1 MRTRAQNVSP
11 IVLSSS
17 FSSVP
22 VVSLLAFSV
31 LAGSLLSGGVA
42 KAAGTSSGSATKLT
56 APPLPPPVAPIPLA
70 QESGITGARALS
82 IAEALQLGEKQNRDL
97 QGARERLSGNKAD
110 IERAM
115 AALLPTV
122 TAQGKLTVN
131 IPEVRL
137 NLDQSGSVFGSAVQG
152 AQLADLNTKVN
163 GSPVATGPI
172 TKVLLDT
179 VCNDP
184 NRVNPP
190 GVAASCMQFQ
200 NPGQTMQDLG
210 KVLESANINVA
221 IQPQVQVDAVIAANI
236 PLLVPAAYPALSGA
250 KLAYKSQEK
259 QLVVTTAQVLQS
271 VASSFYT
278 AAGTEEVV
286 SARVH
291 AIEVAQKTA
300 DNARI
305 RLAAGVVN
313 RVEVTRAELALIQ
326 AQQRLLEAQDQRAA
340 AYRTLAR
347 LLKLEAGSFK
357 VVPPPEPSLEP
368 GTSEQLVGDALQRR
382 PELAS
387 LDLTVQATSAQISS
401 SWLRWS
407 PTLSAFGNIRL
418 TNATGF
424 AGRIDYYAVGAQ
436 LDWLIFDGFARD
448 AARHQAEAQRRGSL
462 LQLEQLRDSI
472 SDEVINARR
481 SVLTRKQGLVAAQR
495 SVSMAK
501 ETLDLVRVQYD
512 AGTATQLDLLTAQDQ
527 LVLAEVGLAQARFD
541 MSLSV
546 INLRRLSGSPLLD
559 GGGA

>member
-11 IVLSSS
+11 IV

-42 KAAGTSSGSATKLT
+42 KAAGTSSSSTTKVT

-97 QGARERLSGNKAD
+97 QGARERLSGSKAD

-368 GTSEQLVGDALQRR
+368 GTSDQLVGDALRRR

-387 LDLTVQATSAQISS
+387 LDLAVQATSAQISS

-448 AARHQAEAQRRGSL
+448 ATRHQAEAQRRDSL
-462 LQLEQLRDSI
+462 LRLEQLRDSI

-501 ETLDLVRVQYD
+501 ETLDLVRVQYE

-546 INLRRLSGSPLLD
+546 INLRRVSGSPLIE

>member
-42 KAAGTSSGSATKLT
+42 KAAGTSSSSTTKVT

-97 QGARERLSGNKAD
+97 QGARERLIGSKAD

-368 GTSEQLVGDALQRR
+368 GTSDQLVGDALQRR

-387 LDLTVQATSAQISS
+387 LDLAVQATSAQISS

-448 AARHQAEAQRRGSL
+448 ATRHQAEAQRRDSL
-462 LQLEQLRDSI
+462 LRLEQLRDSI

-501 ETLDLVRVQYD
+501 ETLDLVRVQYE

-546 INLRRLSGSPLLD
+546 INLRRVSGSPLIE

>member
-271 VASSFYT
+271 VASSFYA

-340 AYRTLAR
+340 AYRTLAT
-347 LLKLEAGSFK
+347 LLKLQAGSFK

-387 LDLTVQATSAQISS
+387 LDLTVQATSAQITS

-501 ETLDLVRVQYD
+501 ETLDLVRVQYE

>member
-11 IVLSSS
+11 IVLSSVC
-17 FSSVP
+17 SSVP

-42 KAAGTSSGSATKLT
+42 KAAGTSSSSATKVT
-56 APPLPPPVAPIPLA
+56 APPLPPPVAPVPLA

-97 QGARERLSGNKAD
+97 QGARERLSGSKAD

-115 AALLPTV
+115 AALLPTLS
-122 TAQGKLTVN
+122 AQGKLTVN

-259 QLVVTTAQVLQS
+259 QLAVTTAQVLQS
-271 VASSFYT
+271 VASSFYA
-278 AAGTEEVV
+278 AAGTEELV

-340 AYRTLAR
+340 AYRTLAT

-387 LDLTVQATSAQISS
+387 LDLAVQATSAQISS

-448 AARHQAEAQRRGSL
+448 AARHQAEAQRRDSL
-462 LQLEQLRDSI
+462 LRLEQLRDSI

>member
-11 IVLSSS
+11 IV

-42 KAAGTSSGSATKLT
+42 KAAGTSSSSTTKVT

-97 QGARERLSGNKAD
+97 QGARERLSGSKAD

-368 GTSEQLVGDALQRR
+368 GTSDQLVGDALERR

-387 LDLTVQATSAQISS
+387 LDLAVQATSAQISS

-448 AARHQAEAQRRGSL
+448 ATRHQAEAQRRDSL
-462 LQLEQLRDSI
+462 LRLEQLRDSI

-501 ETLDLVRVQYD
+501 ETLDLVRVQYE

-546 INLRRLSGSPLLD
+546 INLRRVSGSPLIE

>member
-11 IVLSSS
+11 IV

-42 KAAGTSSGSATKLT
+42 KAAGTSSSSTTKVT

-97 QGARERLSGNKAD
+97 QGARERLSGSKAD

-368 GTSEQLVGDALQRR
+368 GTSDQLVGDALQRR

-387 LDLTVQATSAQISS
+387 LDLAVQATSAQISS

-448 AARHQAEAQRRGSL
+448 ATRHQAEAQRRDSL
-462 LQLEQLRDSI
+462 LRLEQLRDSI

-501 ETLDLVRVQYD
+501 ETLDLVRVQYE

-546 INLRRLSGSPLLD
+546 INLRRVSGSPLIE

>member
-11 IVLSSS
+11 IV

-42 KAAGTSSGSATKLT
+42 TAAGTSSSSTTKVT

-97 QGARERLSGNKAD
+97 QGARERLSGSKAD

-368 GTSEQLVGDALQRR
+368 GTSDQLVGDALQRR

-387 LDLTVQATSAQISS
+387 LDLAVQATSAQISS

-448 AARHQAEAQRRGSL
+448 ATRHQAEAQRRDSL
-462 LQLEQLRDSI
+462 LRLEQLRDSI

-501 ETLDLVRVQYD
+501 ETLDLVRVQYE

-546 INLRRLSGSPLLD
+546 INLRRVSGSPLIE

>member
-42 KAAGTSSGSATKLT
+42 KAAGTSSSSATKVT

-97 QGARERLSGNKAD
+97 QGARERLSGSKAD

-115 AALLPTV
+115 AALLPTLS
-122 TAQGKLTVN
+122 AQGKLTVN

-259 QLVVTTAQVLQS
+259 QLAVTTAQVLQS
-271 VASSFYT
+271 VASSFYA
-278 AAGTEEVV
+278 AAGTEELV

-326 AQQRLLEAQDQRAA
+326 AQQRMLEAQDQRAA
-340 AYRTLAR
+340 AYRTLAT

-368 GTSEQLVGDALQRR
+368 GTSDQLVGDALQRR

-387 LDLTVQATSAQISS
+387 LDLAVQATSAQISS

-448 AARHQAEAQRRGSL
+448 AARHQAEAQRRDSL
-462 LQLEQLRDSI
+462 LRLEQLRDSI

-501 ETLDLVRVQYD
+501 ETLDLVRVQYE

>member
-11 IVLSSS
+11 IV

-42 KAAGTSSGSATKLT
+42 KAAGTSSSSTTKVT

-97 QGARERLSGNKAD
+97 QGARERLSGSKAD

-387 LDLTVQATSAQISS
+387 LDLAVQATSAQISS

-448 AARHQAEAQRRGSL
+448 ATRHQAEAQRRDSL
-462 LQLEQLRDSI
+462 LRLEQLRDSI

-501 ETLDLVRVQYD
+501 ETLDLVRVQYE

-546 INLRRLSGSPLLD
+546 INLRRVSGSPLIE

>member
-17 FSSVP
+17 LSSVP

-42 KAAGTSSGSATKLT
+42 KAAGTSGSSATKVT
-56 APPLPPPVAPIPLA
+56 APPLPPPVAPVPLA

-97 QGARERLSGNKAD
+97 QGARERLSGSKAD

-115 AALLPTV
+115 AALLPTLS
-122 TAQGKLTVN
+122 AQGKLTVN

-259 QLVVTTAQVLQS
+259 QLAVTTAQVLQS
-271 VASSFYT
+271 VASSFYA
-278 AAGTEEVV
+278 AAGTEELV

-340 AYRTLAR
+340 AYRTLAT

-387 LDLTVQATSAQISS
+387 LDLAVQATSAQISS

-448 AARHQAEAQRRGSL
+448 AARHQAEAQRRDSL
-462 LQLEQLRDSI
+462 LRLEQLRDSI

>member
-97 QGARERLSGNKAD
+97 QGARERLSGSKAD

-271 VASSFYT
+271 VASSFYA

-340 AYRTLAR
+340 AYRTLAT
-347 LLKLEAGSFK
+347 LLKLQAGSFK

-368 GTSEQLVGDALQRR
+368 GTSDQLVGDALQRR

-387 LDLTVQATSAQISS
+387 LDLAVQATSAQISS

>member
-17 FSSVP
+17 LSSVP

-42 KAAGTSSGSATKLT
+42 KAAGTSGSSATKVT
-56 APPLPPPVAPIPLA
+56 APPLPPPVAPVPLA

-97 QGARERLSGNKAD
+97 QGARERLSGSKAD

-115 AALLPTV
+115 AALLPTLS
-122 TAQGKLTVN
+122 AQGKLTVN

-259 QLVVTTAQVLQS
+259 QLAVTTAQVLQS
-271 VASSFYT
+271 VASSFYA
-278 AAGTEEVV
+278 AAGTEELV

-340 AYRTLAR
+340 AYRTLAT

-387 LDLTVQATSAQISS
+387 LDLAVQATSAQISS

-448 AARHQAEAQRRGSL
+448 AARHQAEAQRRDSL
-462 LQLEQLRDSI
+462 LRLEQLRDSI

-501 ETLDLVRVQYD
+501 ETLDLVRVQYE

-546 INLRRLSGSPLLD
+546 INLRRLSGSPLIE

>member
-1 MRTRAQNVSP
+1 
-11 IVLSSS
+11 
-17 FSSVP
+17 
-22 VVSLLAFSV
+22 
-31 LAGSLLSGGVA
+31 
-42 KAAGTSSGSATKLT
+42 
-56 APPLPPPVAPIPLA
+56 
-70 QESGITGARALS
+70 
-82 IAEALQLGEKQNRDL
+82 
-97 QGARERLSGNKAD
+97 
-110 IERAM
+110 
-115 AALLPTV
+115 
-122 TAQGKLTVN
+122 
-131 IPEVRL
+131 
-137 NLDQSGSVFGSAVQG
+137 
-152 AQLADLNTKVN
+152 
-163 GSPVATGPI
+163 
-172 TKVLLDT
+172 
-179 VCNDP
+179 
-184 NRVNPP
+184 
-190 GVAASCMQFQ
+190 
-200 NPGQTMQDLG
+200 
-210 KVLESANINVA
+210 
-221 IQPQVQVDAVIAANI
+221 VQVDAVIAANI
-236 PLLVPAAYPALSGA
+236 PLLAPAAYPALSSA

-259 QLVVTTAQVLQS
+259 QLAVTMAQVLQS
-271 VASSFYT
+271 VASSFYA
-278 AAGTEEVV
+278 AAGAEELV

-340 AYRTLAR
+340 AYRTLAT

-501 ETLDLVRVQYD
+501 ETLDLVRVQYE

>member
-11 IVLSSS
+11 IV

-42 KAAGTSSGSATKLT
+42 TAAGTSSSSTTKVT

-70 QESGITGARALS
+70 QETGITGARALS

-97 QGARERLSGNKAD
+97 QGARERLSGSKAD

-368 GTSEQLVGDALQRR
+368 GTSDQLVGDALQRR

-387 LDLTVQATSAQISS
+387 LDLAVQATSAQISS

-448 AARHQAEAQRRGSL
+448 ATRHQAEAQRRDSL
-462 LQLEQLRDSI
+462 LRLEQLRDSI

-501 ETLDLVRVQYD
+501 ETLDLVRVQYE

-546 INLRRLSGSPLLD
+546 INLRRVSGSPLLD

>member
-11 IVLSSS
+11 IV

-42 KAAGTSSGSATKLT
+42 KAAGTSSSSATKVT
-56 APPLPPPVAPIPLA
+56 VPPLPPPVAPIPLA

-97 QGARERLSGNKAD
+97 QGARERLSGSKAD

-368 GTSEQLVGDALQRR
+368 GTSDQLVGDALQRR

-387 LDLTVQATSAQISS
+387 LDLAVQATSAQISS

-448 AARHQAEAQRRGSL
+448 ATRHQAEAQRRDSL
-462 LQLEQLRDSI
+462 LRLEQLRDSI

-501 ETLDLVRVQYD
+501 ETLDLVRVQYE

-546 INLRRLSGSPLLD
+546 INLRRVSGSPLIE

>member
-11 IVLSSS
+11 IV

-42 KAAGTSSGSATKLT
+42 KAAGTSSSSTTKVT

-82 IAEALQLGEKQNRDL
+82 IAEALQLVEKQNRDL
-97 QGARERLSGNKAD
+97 QGARERLSGSKAD

-368 GTSEQLVGDALQRR
+368 GTSDQLVGDALQRR

-387 LDLTVQATSAQISS
+387 LDLAVQATSAQISS

-448 AARHQAEAQRRGSL
+448 ATRHQAEAQRRDSL
-462 LQLEQLRDSI
+462 LRLEQLRDSI

-501 ETLDLVRVQYD
+501 ETLDLVRVQYE

-546 INLRRLSGSPLLD
+546 INLRRVSGSPLIE

>member
-17 FSSVP
+17 LSSVP

-42 KAAGTSSGSATKLT
+42 KAAGTSGSSATKVT
-56 APPLPPPVAPIPLA
+56 APPLPPPVAPVPLA

-97 QGARERLSGNKAD
+97 QGARERLSGSKAD

-115 AALLPTV
+115 AALLPTLS
-122 TAQGKLTVN
+122 AQGKLTVN

-259 QLVVTTAQVLQS
+259 QLAVTTAQVLQS
-271 VASSFYT
+271 VASSFYA
-278 AAGTEEVV
+278 AAGTEELV

-340 AYRTLAR
+340 AYRTLAT

-387 LDLTVQATSAQISS
+387 LDLAVQATSAQISS

-448 AARHQAEAQRRGSL
+448 AARHQAEAQRRDSL
-462 LQLEQLRDSI
+462 LRLEQLRDSI

-546 INLRRLSGSPLLD
+546 INLRRLSGSPLIE

>member
-17 FSSVP
+17 LSSVP

-42 KAAGTSSGSATKLT
+42 KAAGTSSSSATKVT
-56 APPLPPPVAPIPLA
+56 VPPLPPPVAPIPLA

-97 QGARERLSGNKAD
+97 QGARERLSGSKAD

-163 GSPVATGPI
+163 GSPVASGPI
-172 TKVLLDT
+172 TKVLIDT

-190 GVAASCMQFQ
+190 GVAASCMQIQ

-210 KVLESANINVA
+210 KVFDAANINVA

-259 QLVVTTAQVLQS
+259 QLAVTTAQVLQS
-271 VASSFYT
+271 VASSFYA
-278 AAGTEEVV
+278 AAGTEELV

-340 AYRTLAR
+340 AYRTLAT

-387 LDLTVQATSAQISS
+387 LDLAVQATSSQITS

-448 AARHQAEAQRRGSL
+448 ATRHQAEAQRRDSL
-462 LQLEQLRDSI
+462 LRLEQLRDSI

-501 ETLDLVRVQYD
+501 ETLDLVRVQYE

-546 INLRRLSGSPLLD
+546 INLRRLSGSPLIE

>member
-11 IVLSSS
+11 IV

-42 KAAGTSSGSATKLT
+42 KAAGTSSSSTTKVT

-97 QGARERLSGNKAD
+97 QGARERLSGSKAD

-448 AARHQAEAQRRGSL
+448 ATRHQAEAQRRDSL
-462 LQLEQLRDSI
+462 LRLEQLRDSI

-501 ETLDLVRVQYD
+501 ETLDLVRVQYE

-546 INLRRLSGSPLLD
+546 INLRRVSGSPLIE